1 MQDAA
6 AAPGSLYIVATPI
19 GNLRDITLRALD
31 ILKTVDIVAAED
43 TRVTQGLLNAY
54 SLQKKL
60 FALHEHN
67 EREASERLIAELSAG
82 KSVAYVSDAGTPG
95 VSDPGAH
102 LARRAREAE
111 LPVFAIPG
119 PSAVATALSVAG
131 VGEGHWLFYGF
142 LPNKA
147 AARRKALEGL
157 KSLPYALAFYEAP
170 HRVRECIADLTA
182 VFGGAREIAIA
193 RELTK
198 LFEQVHVCPLGE
210 AEAWLSAD
218 ENRCRGEF
226 VLIVQGAPIEAVSDE
241 DLRGILQVLLAELPL
256 KQAVALAVKLTGEKK
271 NTVYELALELQKH
284 GNPDDHS
291 A

>member
-1 MQDAA
+1 MQDVTAA
-6 AAPGSLYIVATPI
+6 AGSLYIVGTPI

-31 ILKTVDIVAAED
+31 ILRTVDIVAAED
-43 TRVTQGLLNAY
+43 TRVTQGLLNAHG
-54 SLQKKL
+54 LQKKL
-60 FALHEHN
+60 IALHEHN
-67 EREASERLIAELSAG
+67 EREASERIVADLAAG

-102 LARRAREAE
+102 LARRAREAG

-131 VGEGHWLFYGF
+131 IGDGRWLFYGF

-147 AARRKALEGL
+147 AARRKVLEELRAQPCALV
-157 KSLPYALAFYEAP
+157 FYEAP
-170 HRVRECIADLTA
+170 HRVRECIADLA
-182 VFGGAREIAIA
+182 DVLGSDRELAIA

-198 LFEQVHVCPLGE
+198 LFEQVHVCALAE
-210 AEAWLSAD
+210 AEAWLVAD
-218 ENRCRGEF
+218 DNRSRGEF
-226 VLIVQGAPIEAVSDE
+226 VLIIQGAPAEASNDQP
-241 DLRGILQVLLAELPL
+241 LRETLQTLLAELPL

-271 NTVYELALELQKH
+271 NAVYELALELQKH
-284 GNPDDHS
+284 GHPDDHP

>member
-1 MQDAA
+1 MQDAT
-6 AAPGSLYIVATPI
+6 AAPGSLYIVGTPI
-19 GNLRDITLRALD
+19 GNLRDITLRALA

-43 TRVTQGLLNAY
+43 TRVTQGLLNAHG
-54 SLQKKL
+54 LRKKL
-60 FALHEHN
+60 LALHEHN
-67 EREASERLIAELSAG
+67 EREATERLVADLAAG

-102 LARRAREAE
+102 LARRVREAG

-131 VGEGHWLFYGF
+131 VGDGRWLFHGF

-147 AARRKALEGL
+147 TARRKALEGL
-157 KSLPYALAFYEAP
+157 RALPYALVFYEAP
-170 HRVRECIADLTA
+170 HRVRECVADLAA
-182 VFGGAREIAIA
+182 VLGVAREIAIA

-210 AEAWLSAD
+210 AEAWLAAD

-226 VLIVQGAPIEAVSDE
+226 VLIVQGAPEPAAD
-241 DLRGILQVLLAELPL
+241 DLALRATLQALLAELPL
-256 KQAVALAVKLTGEKK
+256 KQAVALAVKLTGGKK

-284 GNPDDHS
+284 GHPDDHP

>member
-1 MQDAA
+1 MQEAA

-31 ILKTVDIVAAED
+31 ILKTVDLVAAED
-43 TRVTQGLLNAY
+43 TRVSQGLLNAHG
-54 SLQKKL
+54 LQKKL
-60 FALHEHN
+60 IALHEHN
-67 EREASERLIAELSAG
+67 EREATERLLADLAVG

-102 LARRAREAE
+102 LARRAREAG

-131 VGEGHWLFYGF
+131 IGDGRWLFYGF
-142 LPNKA
+142 LPNKP
-147 AARRKALEGL
+147 AARRKALDGL
-157 KSLPYALAFYEAP
+157 RALPYALVFYEAP
-170 HRVRECIADLTA
+170 HRVRECIADLAA
-182 VFGGAREIAIA
+182 VLGAEREIAIA

-210 AEAWLSAD
+210 VEAWFAAD
-218 ENRCRGEF
+218 DNRCRGEF
-226 VLIVQGAPIEAVSDE
+226 VLIVQGATAEAPNGQALLE
-241 DLRGILQVLLAELPL
+241 TLQTLLAELPL

-271 NTVYELALELQKH
+271 NAVYELALELQKH
-284 GNPDDHS
+284 GHPDDHP

>member
-6 AAPGSLYIVATPI
+6 AAPGSLYIVGTPI

-54 SLQKKL
+54 GLQKKL
-60 FALHEHN
+60 VALHEHN
-67 EREASERLIAELSAG
+67 EREAAARLVADVAAG

-95 VSDPGAH
+95 VSDPGAY
-102 LARRAREAE
+102 LARRAREAG

-119 PSAVATALSVAG
+119 PSAVAAAQSVAG
-131 VGEGHWLFYGF
+131 VGDGRWLFYGF

-147 AARRKALEGL
+147 AARRKALDAL
-157 KSLPYALAFYEAP
+157 KALPYALVFYEAP
-170 HRVRECIADLTA
+170 HRVRESMADLAA
-182 VFGGAREIAIA
+182 VLGAEREIAIA

-210 AEAWLSAD
+210 AEAWLAAD

-226 VLIVQGAPIEAVSDE
+226 VLIVQGAAAEAPNDQA
-241 DLRGILQVLLAELPL
+241 LRATLRALLAELPL

-271 NTVYELALELQKH
+271 NSVYEMALELQKH
-284 GNPDDHS
+284 GHPDDHP

>member
-1 MQDAA
+1 MQEAKAA
-6 AAPGSLYIVATPI
+6 AGSLYIVGTPI

-43 TRVTQGLLNAY
+43 TRVTQGLLNAHG
-54 SLQKKL
+54 LQKKL
-60 FALHEHN
+60 VALHEHN
-67 EREASERLIAELSAG
+67 EREASERIVADLAAG

-102 LARRAREAE
+102 LARRARAAG

-131 VGEGHWLFYGF
+131 VGDGRWLFYGF

-147 AARRKALEGL
+147 GVRRKALEAL
-157 KSLPYALAFYEAP
+157 RAQPYALVFYEAP
-170 HRVRECIADLTA
+170 HRVRECIADLAA
-182 VFGGAREIAIA
+182 VLGGEREIAIA

-198 LFEQVHVCPLGE
+198 LFEQVHICPLGE
-210 AEAWLSAD
+210 AEAWLAAD
-218 ENRCRGEF
+218 DNRCRGEF
-226 VLIVQGAPIEAVSDE
+226 VLIVQGATAAAPNSQA
-241 DLRGILQVLLAELPL
+241 LRETLQTLLAELPL

-271 NTVYELALELQKH
+271 NAVYELALELQKH
-284 GNPDDHS
+284 GHPDDHP

>member
-1 MQDAA
+1 MQEAA
-6 AAPGSLYIVATPI
+6 AAPGSLYIVGTPI

-43 TRVTQGLLNAY
+43 TRVSQGLLNAY
-54 SLQKKL
+54 GLHKKL
-60 FALHEHN
+60 VALHEHN
-67 EREASERLIAELSAG
+67 EREASERIVADLAAG

-102 LARRAREAE
+102 LARRAREAG

-131 VGEGHWLFYGF
+131 IGDGRWLFYGF

-147 AARRKALEGL
+147 AARRKALEEL
-157 KSLPYALAFYEAP
+157 RAQPYALVFYEAP
-170 HRVRECIADLTA
+170 HRVRECIADLNA
-182 VFGGAREIAIA
+182 VLGGAREIAIA

-210 AEAWLSAD
+210 AEAWLAAD
-218 ENRCRGEF
+218 ENHSRGEF
-226 VLIVQGAPIEAVSDE
+226 VLIVQGASAEAPD
-241 DLRGILQVLLAELPL
+241 DGALRETLQTLLAELPL

-271 NTVYELALELQKH
+271 NAVYELALELQKH
-284 GNPDDHS
+284 GHPDDHP

>member
-6 AAPGSLYIVATPI
+6 AAPGSLYIVGTPI

-31 ILKTVDIVAAED
+31 ILKTVDLVAAED
-43 TRVTQGLLNAY
+43 TRVTQTLLNAHG
-54 SLQKKL
+54 LQKKL
-60 FALHEHN
+60 VALHEHN
-67 EREASERLIAELSAG
+67 EREVTERLIADLAAG
-82 KSVAYVSDAGTPG
+82 RSVAYVSDAGTPG

-102 LARRAREAE
+102 LARRARAAG

-131 VGEGHWLFYGF
+131 IGDGRWLFYGF

-147 AARRKALEGL
+147 AARRKALETL
-157 KSLPYALAFYEAP
+157 KALPYALVFYEAP
-170 HRVRECIADLTA
+170 HRVRECVADLAA
-182 VFGGAREIAIA
+182 VLGPEREIAIA

-198 LFEQVHVCPLGE
+198 LFEQVHLCRLEE
-210 AEAWLSAD
+210 AEAWLAAD
-218 ENRCRGEF
+218 ANHCRGEF
-226 VLIVQGAPIEAVSDE
+226 VLIVQGAAAQAADAGA
-241 DLRGILQVLLAELPL
+241 LRATLEILLAELPL

-284 GNPDDHS
+284 GHPDAHP

>member
-6 AAPGSLYIVATPI
+6 AAPGSLYIVGTPI

-31 ILKTVDIVAAED
+31 ILKTVDLVAAED
-43 TRVTQGLLNAY
+43 TRVSQGLLNAHG
-54 SLQKKL
+54 LQKKL
-60 FALHEHN
+60 VALHEHN
-67 EREASERLIAELSAG
+67 EREATERLLADLAAG

-102 LARRAREAE
+102 LARRAREAG

-131 VGEGHWLFYGF
+131 VGDGRWLFYGF

-147 AARRKALEGL
+147 TARRKVLAELQA
-157 KSLPYALAFYEAP
+157 LPYALVFYEAP
-170 HRVRECIADLTA
+170 HRVRECVADLTE
-182 VFGGAREIAIA
+182 VFGGEREIAIA

-198 LFEQVHVCPLGE
+198 LFEQVHLCPLGE
-210 AEAWLSAD
+210 AEAWLAAD
-218 ENRCRGEF
+218 DNRCRGEF
-226 VLIVQGAPIEAVSDE
+226 VLIVQGAADRTA
-241 DLRGILQVLLAELPL
+241 DAGALRATLETLLAELPL

-284 GNPDDHS
+284 GHPDDHP